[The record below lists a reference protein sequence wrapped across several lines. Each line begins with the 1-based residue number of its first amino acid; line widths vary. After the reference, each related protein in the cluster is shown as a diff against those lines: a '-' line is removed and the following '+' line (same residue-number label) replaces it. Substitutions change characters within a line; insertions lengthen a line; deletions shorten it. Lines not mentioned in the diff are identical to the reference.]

1 MIYSTKK
8 MNSRWDEPPSAMEQ
22 YMGDLIHYLK
32 LAVSHSKGL
41 GKLLDDNAAKE
52 KNQGITNL
60 LEHCLELTEMIGE
73 DMTEMVNESFFLIDN
88 DK

>member
-1 MIYSTKK
+1 MS
-8 MNSRWDEPPSAMEQ
+8 NRWDEPPSAMEQ
-22 YMGDLIHYLK
+22 YMGDLMHYLK
-32 LAVSHSKGL
+32 LAVSHSRGL
-41 GKLLDDNAAKE
+41 SKLLDDDAAKE

-73 DMTEMVNESFFLIDN
+73 DMTEMANENFFLIDN

>member
-8 MNSRWDEPPSAMEQ
+8 MSNRWDEAPSAMEQ
-22 YMGDLIHYLK
+22 YMGDLMHYLK
-32 LAVSHSKGL
+32 LAVSHSRGL

-52 KNQGITNL
+52 KNEGITNL

-73 DMTEMVNESFFLIDN
+73 DMTEMLNENFFLIDN

>member
-1 MIYSTKK
+1 MG
-8 MNSRWDEPPSAMEQ
+8 NRWDEPPSAMEQ

-73 DMTEMVNESFFLIDN
+73 DIKNDVNQGF
-88 DK
+88 

>member
-1 MIYSTKK
+1 
-8 MNSRWDEPPSAMEQ
+8 
-22 YMGDLIHYLK
+22 MGDLMHYLK
-32 LAVSHSKGL
+32 LAVSHSRGL
-41 GKLLDDNAAKE
+41 SKLLDDDAAKE

-73 DMTEMVNESFFLIDN
+73 DMTEMANENFFLIDN

>member
-1 MIYSTKK
+1 
-8 MNSRWDEPPSAMEQ
+8 
-22 YMGDLIHYLK
+22 MGDLIHYLK
-32 LAVSHSKGL
+32 LAISHSRGL
-41 GKLLDDNAAKE
+41 GNLLDDNAAKE

-73 DMTEMVNESFFLIDN
+73 DMTEMLNENFFLIDN

>member
-1 MIYSTKK
+1 

-32 LAVSHSKGL
+32 LAVYHSKGL
-41 GKLLDDNAAKE
+41 GKLLDNNDAKE
-52 KNQGITNL
+52 KNEGITNL

-73 DMTEMVNESFFLIDN
+73 DMKEMVNESFFLIDN

>member
-1 MIYSTKK
+1 MS
-8 MNSRWDEPPSAMEQ
+8 NRWDEPPSAMER
-22 YMGDLIHYLK
+22 YMGDLMHYLR
-32 LAVSHSKGL
+32 LAVSHSRGL
-41 GKLLDDNAAKE
+41 GKLLDDNTAKE

-73 DMTEMVNESFFLIDN
+73 DMTEMVNENFFLIDN